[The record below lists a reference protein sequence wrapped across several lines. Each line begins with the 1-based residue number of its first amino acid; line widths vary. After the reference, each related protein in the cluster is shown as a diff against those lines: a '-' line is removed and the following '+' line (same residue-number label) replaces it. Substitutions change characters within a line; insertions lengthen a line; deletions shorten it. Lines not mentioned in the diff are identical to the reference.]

1 MCVCLLLSSWL
12 SSTATFVS
20 PKSRWVIHSKG
31 ATSTLGHPNGSIAQ
45 DWNGW
50 HLRRRGAQRQG
61 VHFLYQNVSKI
72 REIPRNWVT
81 LPSGLFGKV
90 IRGHI
95 FRSYTLSKTLG
106 GPFVN
111 SSKKISGTPP
121 PCPKCQWRS
130 NLKRNKG
137 CPKCFNG
144 NSQRLHVGMSQ
155 IPLAPLKRPC
165 SSRAFLWKMIRN
177 LGSKQLVVLFF
188 LWEKVETKQNS

>member
-1 MCVCLLLSSWL
+1 MCVCLLLSSWI

-20 PKSRWVIHSKG
+20 PKSRWWVIHSKG

-50 HLRRRGAQRQG
+50 HLRRRGKTTTRGAFFVPKR
-61 VHFLYQNVSKI
+61 LQNSKI
-72 REIPRNWVT
+72 PETEWQIRVIF
-81 LPSGLFGKV
+81 SGHTPFPKH
-90 IRGHI
+90 R
-95 FRSYTLSKTLG
+95 

-188 LWEKVETKQNS
+188 CGKK